1 MNREGISMTASV
13 MQSGG
18 LAQWYG

>member
-1 MNREGISMTASV
+1 MNREGISTTASV